1 MSVFNT
7 QKIFTNLIFFTYALS
22 HEIKICWYMEHSE
35 QSRTAYIRLL
45 PIIVIVCVPII
56 YLYLYLSKML
66 YFFKIITSINSY
78 SFLSLKK
85 SYSIQHDK
93 QTTLRVL
100 LDVMHFSVIYQPKK
114 KNQLADLKRC
124 FVHCNTTVIFIA
136 MFS

>member
-78 SFLSLKK
+78 SPFNTTNKQHYVFYLTSCIFLSYINLRKKISWRILKG
-85 SYSIQHDK
+85 
-93 QTTLRVL
+93 VL
-100 LDVMHFSVIYQPKK
+100 CTAIPP
-114 KNQLADLKRC
+114 
-124 FVHCNTTVIFIA
+124 
-136 MFS
+136 

>member
-35 QSRTAYIRLL
+35 QSMTAYIRLL

-66 YFFKIITSINSY
+66 YFFKIITSIDSY
-78 SFLSLKK
+78 SFLSLKNHTPFNTRNK
-85 SYSIQHDK
+85 QHYVFYLTSCIFLSYIN
-93 QTTLRVL
+93 LRKKISWRILKGVL
-100 LDVMHFSVIYQPKK
+100 CTAIPP
-114 KNQLADLKRC
+114 
-124 FVHCNTTVIFIA
+124 
-136 MFS
+136 

>member
-35 QSRTAYIRLL
+35 QSMTAYIRLL
-45 PIIVIVCVPII
+45 PIIVIVCVPIM

-114 KNQLADLKRC
+114 KKS
-124 FVHCNTTVIFIA
+124 VGG
-136 MFS
+136 S